1 MPDTQQSL
9 TFDDIIRAGFQ
20 ERFSGTLDPL
30 NVVITLAFSLVLGVF
45 VYFVYKKTFAGVMY
59 SRSFNLS
66 LILVAMVTTLV
77 MIPMSANLGLSL
89 GMVGALSIVRFRT
102 AVKDA
107 IDTIYMFWSI
117 AIGICLGPGYF
128 GIALLGSLIIG
139 VVMVAA
145 TSFKRRGAS
154 PYLLIL
160 HHHESVTPQVRG
172 LIKQIP
178 GNRVKS
184 RTVSRDGVEMTVEV
198 RVRTEDATFVDKFMK
213 LDGMYD
219 ASLISY
225 QGDLIS

>member
-1 MPDTQQSL
+1 MQDSQTLSF
-9 TFDDIIRAGFQ
+9 TDIIRSGFQ
-20 ERFSGTLDPL
+20 EQFSGILDPL
-30 NVVITLAFSLVLGVF
+30 SVVVTLALSLVLGLFVF
-45 VYFVYKKTFAGVMY
+45 FVYKKTFAGVIY

-66 LILVAMVTTLV
+66 LIMVSMVTTLV
-77 MIPMSANLGLSL
+77 MIPMSANIGLSL

-117 AIGICLGPGYF
+117 AIGICLGANFYGV
-128 GIALLGSLIIG
+128 ALVGSLMIA
-139 VVMVAA
+139 VVMVVA
-145 TSFKRRGAS
+145 TTIKRKTAS

-160 HHHESVTPQVRG
+160 HHHESISSQVRG
-172 LIKQIP
+172 LVKQIP

-184 RTVSRDGVEMTVEV
+184 RAISRDGVEMTVEV
-198 RVRTEDATFVDKFMK
+198 RIRTEDAAFVDKFMK

>member
-1 MPDTQQSL
+1 MGDNQTI
-9 TFDDIIRAGFQ
+9 TFDDIIRSGFQ
-20 ERFSGTLDPL
+20 EQFSGRLDPL
-30 NVVITLAFSLVLGVF
+30 NVVVTLAISLILGVF
-45 VYFVYKKTFAGVMY
+45 VYFIYKRTFAGVMY

-66 LILVAMVTTLV
+66 LIMVTMVTTLV
-77 MIPMSANLGLSL
+77 MIPMSANIGLSL

-117 AIGICLGPGYF
+117 AIGICLGANFY
-128 GIALLGSLIIG
+128 GIALLGSVVIG
-139 VVMVAA
+139 VVMVVA
-145 TSFKRRGAS
+145 TSIKRRGAS

-198 RVRTEDATFVDKFMK
+198 RVRTEDAGFVDKFMK

>member
-1 MPDTQQSL
+1 MGDNQTLS
-9 TFDDIIRAGFQ
+9 FDDIIRSGFQ
-20 ERFSGTLDPL
+20 EQFSGRLDPL
-30 NVVITLAFSLVLGVF
+30 NVVMTLAFALVLGVF
-45 VYFVYKKTFAGVMY
+45 VYFIYKRTFAGVMY

-77 MIPMSANLGLSL
+77 MIPMSANIGLSL

-128 GIALLGSLIIG
+128 GIALVGSLVIG
-139 VVMVAA
+139 VVMVVA
-145 TSFKRRGAS
+145 TSIKRRGAS

-198 RVRTEDATFVDKFMK
+198 RVRTEDAGFVDKFMK